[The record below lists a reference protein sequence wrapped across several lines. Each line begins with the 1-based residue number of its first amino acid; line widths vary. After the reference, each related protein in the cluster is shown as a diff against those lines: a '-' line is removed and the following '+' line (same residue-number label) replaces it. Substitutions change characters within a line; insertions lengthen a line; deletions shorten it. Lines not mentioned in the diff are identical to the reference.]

1 MATEIIPATART
13 AILPS
18 QPSGLPVLVE
28 RAGGAAPFAWEE
40 FFFAESNQINLAM
53 NLRWAVCEA

>member
-28 RAGGAAPFAWEE
+28 RAGGAA
-40 FFFAESNQINLAM
+40 LAK
-53 NLRWAVCEA
+53 LCRSVWTVTRLLSPEASRTALHAR